1 MEGTMNENGTVDWI
15 EAARMYRAMA
25 EELQGIPGSEKML
38 EDAGRAVVEGARA
51 AFDAK
56 LSSNVATTQGAWPFR
71 KVQGRPKLADPRVEK
86 DLQILGVE
94 PSEAVAVAGTDPKM
108 DPRTARILRDAEGPK
123 RLCRKSGR
131 KGPLMHISDAPAG
144 WISVRKAVADV
155 LRGWGAVDKQT
166 LTNLLK
172 QSSRRATAIG
182 LAELGDP
189 WVGDPVNGRPV
200 PKFFASMGTD
210 EGSCYCYPPGKPAAI
225 LRRAVSEK
233 LGAVL
238 MTAAQAAEHLGV
250 TPQTVRSHADKGKLE
265 AVKDDKGQW
274 RISRRSVLKATPIAG
289 PMAELLKEA
298 RTVRNTG
305 GLTGLAAHAVQTGK
319 RATP

>member
-1 MEGTMNENGTVDWI
+1 
-15 EAARMYRAMA
+15 
-25 EELQGIPGSEKML
+25 
-38 EDAGRAVVEGARA
+38 
-51 AFDAK
+51 
-56 LSSNVATTQGAWPFR
+56 
-71 KVQGRPKLADPRVEK
+71 
-86 DLQILGVE
+86 
-94 PSEAVAVAGTDPKM
+94 M
-108 DPRTARILRDAEGPK
+108 D
-123 RLCRKSGR
+123 GR
-131 KGPLMHISDAPAG
+131 KGKGPLLHISDAPAG
-144 WISVRKAVADV
+144 WVSVRKAVADV

-172 QSSRRATAIG
+172 QSSRRATALG

-200 PKFFASMGTD
+200 PKFFASMATD

-238 MTAAQAAEHLGV
+238 MTAAQAAKHLGV
-250 TPQTVRSHADKGKLE
+250 TPQTIRSHADKGKLV

-274 RISRRSVLKATPIAG
+274 RITRRSVLETKTAPG
-289 PMAELLKEA
+289 PMARLLKEA
-298 RTVRNTG
+298 RTVRKAG
-305 GLTGLAAHAVQTGK
+305 GLTGLAEHATRTGK